1 MKKIVDK
8 MIDEWK
14 DTLDISHWSITTE
27 RIDPKQVVYDG
38 EDYLLHWIDLR
49 SSGKE
54 DLANYYAKTIRR
66 SDILHTDETL
76 MPQKKRAWSSGNSIS
91 YAKKT
96 CITYWLNKLQ
106 NLKTSSTI

>member
-38 EDYLLHWIDLR
+38 EDYFVGIAIDW
-49 SSGKE
+49 
-54 DLANYYAKTIRR
+54 D
-66 SDILHTDETL
+66 TL
-76 MPQKKRAWSSGNSIS
+76 KGVIS
-91 YAKKT
+91 PL
-96 CITYWLNKLQ
+96 I
-106 NLKTSSTI
+106 